1 MDIKNISQ
9 KVASFVEYL
18 LREEELNNELVN
30 DKMSE
35 DYQNAID
42 EELSAFENGI
52 DDDEP
57 IVEMEKSDI
66 NDQTNKFL
74 SLRDK
79 R

>member
-9 KVASFVEYL
+9 KVANFIEHL
-18 LREEELNNELVN
+18 LQEELNNELVN

-35 DYQNAID
+35 DYQSAID

-57 IVEMEKSDI
+57 IVEMEESDI

>member
-9 KVASFVEYL
+9 KVASLVEHL
-18 LREEELNNELVN
+18 LQEELNNELVN

-35 DYQNAID
+35 DYQNTVD

-57 IVEMEKSDI
+57 VVEMEESDI
-66 NDQTNKFL
+66 NDQTSKFL

>member
-1 MDIKNISQ
+1 MNIKNISQ
-9 KVASFVEYL
+9 KVANFVEHL
-18 LREEELNNELVN
+18 LQEELNNELVN

-35 DYQNAID
+35 DYQNTID

-52 DDDEP
+52 NDDEP
-57 IVEMEKSDI
+57 IVEMEESDI